1 MEIPLIT
8 NISLLL
14 PILMQDQFHS
24 TVKIMLSLLEKIV
37 EDVVDMEFVIH
48 LMDNAHVILIGKDLL
63 VINMQLQNVQMI
75 VEEMEFVKQIAP
87 ANVILN
93 LH

>member
-14 PILMQDQFHS
+14 PILMQDQFNS

-63 VINMQLQNVQMI
+63 VINMQLQNVQII